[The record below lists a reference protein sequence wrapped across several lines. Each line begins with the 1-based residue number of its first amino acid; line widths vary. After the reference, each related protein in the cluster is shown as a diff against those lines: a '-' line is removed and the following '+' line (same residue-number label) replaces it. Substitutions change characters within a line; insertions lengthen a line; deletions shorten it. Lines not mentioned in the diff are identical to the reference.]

1 VKESIIACKG
11 SGIRVIMVT
20 GDHPS
25 TAKNVAKSVGLID
38 GDNSEVINGKD
49 LKSPDKLSEIER
61 IQILQTPI
69 FARVTPRQKLDLI
82 EIHQKNGSVVAMTGD
97 GVNDAPALKKADIG
111 IAMGMRG
118 TQVAREAADIVLK
131 DDAFST
137 IVHAIEQ
144 GRVIFGNIRKFVL
157 YLLSCNVSEIMVVS
171 LASFA
176 AIPLPILPLQILF
189 LNLVTDVFP
198 ALALGVGEGD
208 NQTMKERPRGLKE
221 PIITARGWFSITGYG
236 FIITV
241 AVFGALII
249 ALEFFKM
256 NESQAVSISFLT
268 LAFGQIFHV
277 FNMRD
282 RGSGFL
288 VNDITR
294 NLYVWGAIVLCTIL
308 ILAAVY
314 IPVFADVLSVVHPGK
329 EGWILIILMSILPLI
344 IGQIHKPLVRK

>member
-1 VKESIIACKG
+1 
-11 SGIRVIMVT
+11 
-20 GDHPS
+20 
-25 TAKNVAKSVGLID
+25 
-38 GDNSEVINGKD
+38 
-49 LKSPDKLSEIER
+49 
-61 IQILQTPI
+61 
-69 FARVTPRQKLDLI
+69 
-82 EIHQKNGSVVAMTGD
+82 
-97 GVNDAPALKKADIG
+97 
-111 IAMGMRG
+111 
-118 TQVAREAADIVLK
+118 
-131 DDAFST
+131 
-137 IVHAIEQ
+137 
-144 GRVIFGNIRKFVL
+144 
-157 YLLSCNVSEIMVVS
+157 MVVS

-221 PIITARGWFSITGYG
+221 PIITARGWYSITGYG

-256 NESQAVSISFLT
+256 KESQAVTVSFLT

-282 RGSGFL
+282 RGSGL
-288 VNDITR
+288 LINDITR
-294 NLYVWGAIVLCTIL
+294 NLYVWIAIVLCTIL

-344 IGQIHKPLVRK
+344 IGQIHKSLVRK